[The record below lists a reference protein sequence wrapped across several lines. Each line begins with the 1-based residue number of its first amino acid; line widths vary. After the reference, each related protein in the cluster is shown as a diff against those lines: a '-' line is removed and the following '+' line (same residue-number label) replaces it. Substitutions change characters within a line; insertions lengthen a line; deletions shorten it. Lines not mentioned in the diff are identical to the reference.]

1 MCIPPKLTSTVY
13 DFIREFNSQGG
24 EWNQNTTISMHN
36 DYIRYKNYVDNE
48 QYKIYPQADGTFVL
62 LLDTIKNAGH
72 PSKIIT
78 KTYNTIEEVV
88 QYIVA

>member
-13 DFIREFNSQGG
+13 DFIREFNSQGD

-36 DYIRYKNYVDNE
+36 DYIRYKNYEDNE

-62 LLDTIKNAGH
+62 LLDVIKNAGH
-72 PSKIIT
+72 PSKMIT
-78 KTYNTIEEVV
+78 KTYNTIEEIV

>member
-1 MCIPPKLTSTVY
+1 MCIPPKLTSAIY
-13 DFIREFNSQGG
+13 DFIKQFDKLGG
-24 EWNQNTTISMHN
+24 EWNDQTTISMHN
-36 DYIRYKNYVDNE
+36 DYIRYKNYVNNT

-62 LLDTIKNAGH
+62 LLDAIKDAGH
-72 PSKIIT
+72 PTKMIT

>member
-13 DFIREFNSQGG
+13 DFLKHFTVQGG
-24 EWNQNTTISMHN
+24 EWNQNTTISIHN
-36 DYIRYKNYVDNE
+36 DYIRYKNYVNNE
-48 QYKIYPQADGTFVL
+48 QYKIYPQSNGTFVL
-62 LLDTIKNAGH
+62 LLDTIKDAGYPAH
-72 PSKIIT
+72 IIT